1 MWFKLPSGNGGTVR
15 FMHDN
20 DAIFIEFVLIYF
32 VGSDDVD
39 NDVAASSQAWASAP
53 QAKRDVIMNRQQ
65 KPCNHLVQGHVK
77 ATLGGVS
84 VATLKNVK
92 THLLPKTFSLP
103 NLRSKIFSYLCDPFV
118 RPSWPP
124 HVWKYKEVFRIKQAP
139 SLVES
144 DKSLLN
150 MFETRKRKNNSWQF
164 HPLQHN
170 ITLRTLYFILFSTQ
184 NEANVGSNKTRF
196 WSLCGSRGN
205 DDDEAHTWAE
215 RRLKLQQRK
224 VQSSSSRMAWNVSSS
239 AVQISFEHHRKRQSC
254 TPIVVCG
261 IQSTCVSARTK
272 ILQQFFKFTCGCA
285 SKRERGRWYA

>member
-92 THLLPKTFSLP
+92 THLLPKTFYLP

-205 DDDEAHTWAE
+205 DDDEAHSGAE
-215 RRLKLQQRK
+215 
-224 VQSSSSRMAWNVSSS
+224 NVHMQEAPASL
-239 AVQISFEHHRKRQSC
+239 HH
-254 TPIVVCG
+254 
-261 IQSTCVSARTK
+261 
-272 ILQQFFKFTCGCA
+272 
-285 SKRERGRWYA
+285 SKKAARERTPKQNQVFTMCKQSAYSYACFTHKYTNYWVYTAIRLRPLTKLYGAR